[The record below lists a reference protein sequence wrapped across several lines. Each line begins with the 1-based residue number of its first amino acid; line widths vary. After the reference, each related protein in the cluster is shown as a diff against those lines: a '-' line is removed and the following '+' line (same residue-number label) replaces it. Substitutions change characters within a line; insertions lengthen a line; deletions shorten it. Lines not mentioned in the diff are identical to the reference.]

1 MLHAGPLIAEGTI
14 DVALEP
20 GASAALD
27 RVAASADPA
36 HSFMRAAWFAA
47 EAEALST
54 LVARRGGLGAPIAAL
69 PLIRRSRAG
78 LSIAEISGPYW
89 PYRCPPIAADA
100 SEDEL
105 AELLASPK
113 AHAALGR
120 AWRIGPALGDSQ
132 ALARISAAAKRAGWA
147 MVERRSG
154 ICFKV
159 DLARL
164 AGEGPWPSSK
174 TLRKNRWLERRL
186 AEAGALEFRTV
197 SGGDWDNGVI
207 DCLAQI
213 EAESWVAKSIA
224 GSDTKFL
231 AAQTRRT
238 WERALEDPQLAQ
250 QLSASI
256 LSVGG
261 VAAAFTFSLRAGAT
275 MHFIAN
281 SYSERFADRSPGRIL
296 LYRDLQQAA
305 ADGVVTVGWGAGDP
319 GYKREMGAE
328 PGPEIVDRLFVRG
341 ALLAALARAVWR

>member
-27 RVAASADPA
+27 RAAASADPA
-36 HSFMRAAWFAA
+36 HGFMRSAWFAA
-47 EAEALST
+47 EADALTT

-69 PLIRRSRAG
+69 PLVRRSHAG
-78 LSIAEISGPYW
+78 LSLVEIAGPYW
-89 PYRCPPIAADA
+89 PYRCPPIATDA

-113 AHAALGR
+113 AHEALGR
-120 AWRIGPALGDSQ
+120 AWRIGPALRDDSSL
-132 ALARISAAAKRAGWA
+132 ALISAAARRAGWA
-147 MVERRSG
+147 MVERRSA
-154 ICFKV
+154 ICFKI

-164 AGEGPWPSSK
+164 TGEGPWPSGK

-186 AEAGALEFRTV
+186 GEAGALEFRNV
-197 SGGDWDNGVI
+197 SGSEWNDGVI
-207 DCLAQI
+207 DCLARI
-213 EAESWVAKSIA
+213 EAESWVAKSTT
-224 GSDTKFL
+224 GGDTKFL
-231 AAQTRRT
+231 AADNRRT
-238 WERALEDPQLAQ
+238 WERALEDVEIAER
-250 QLSASI
+250 LSASI
-256 LSVGG
+256 LYVGG
-261 VAAAFTFSLRAGAT
+261 IPAAFTFSLRTGKT

-296 LYRDLQQAA
+296 LYRELQQAA

-328 PGPEIVDRLFVRG
+328 RGPDIVDRLFVRG
-341 ALLAALARAVWR
+341 AVFAALARAVWR